1 MRINLF
7 YCKSYMDLKGH
18 VIKMEDRTVQ
28 EVLFDMATV
37 NPQRVLA
44 VFPSEHISYTAYEL
58 LNKVR
63 QAAKALMRSGVHK
76 GDCVVTCMSNT
87 SHWMTLT
94 LAAASIG
101 VKIAPLNNSCSK
113 EEIVYFLNKINPAK
127 IFCSSTEKNGRITKI
142 LAELDHEETQ
152 QFFDSKDVIVTMS
165 DDYKSNSF
173 CNWSQFILE
182 SSKISEDELLEAISA
197 VNNKQ
202 DFLLQFT
209 SGSTSRP
216 KGVLIS
222 QYTALNIANSYGQ
235 QINMNK
241 NDKVLQIAP
250 YFHCIGS
257 VLNLLPM
264 IIFGSPTIVVNKFK
278 ADLCLQLIKNY
289 EITVIS
295 GVPTMYISLLN
306 NELFSKKMVKTLRI
320 LGIGGAACSQEMF
333 NLFSECFVNSTVICC
348 YGLTETASLILA
360 PSVNDP
366 TEVRKNSVGK
376 PIEGVSIKVI
386 NRVTNERLNKP
397 NVIGELLVKGYCVF
411 KGYFNDSQRT
421 KQVIDTDGWLHTGDL
436 VYIRKDGNI
445 HITGRV
451 DDIIEKGGEKI
462 APQVIEDAL
471 MDCLGKKLKMNL
483 CVVGIPDRKYGEE
496 IVACIEESSSEA
508 KSLSNT
514 IDELHS
520 ELMKKIM
527 KFEIPKYLIL
537 LPVFPRTK
545 SNKIKKNQ
553 LKKLVQQKL
562 SEIISLK

>member
-1 MRINLF
+1 
-7 YCKSYMDLKGH
+7 MDLKGH

-28 EVLFDMATV
+28 EVLFDTATA

-44 VFPSEHISYTAYEL
+44 VFPSEHVSYTACEL
-58 LNKVR
+58 LIKVK
-63 QAAKALMRSGVHK
+63 QTAKALMSSGAHK
-76 GDCVVTCMSNT
+76 GDCIVTCMSNT
-87 SHWMTLT
+87 SYWMGLT
-94 LAAASIG
+94 LAAALIG
-101 VKIAPLNNSCSK
+101 VKISPLNNSCSK
-113 EEIVYFLNKINPAK
+113 EELAYFLNEIRPVKF
-127 IFCSSTEKNGRITKI
+127 FCSFAEKNGRIIKVLTEI
-142 LAELDHEETQ
+142 EHEETQ
-152 QFFDSKDVIVTMS
+152 PIFNHKDVIVTMS
-165 DDYKSNSF
+165 DNSKSNSF
-173 CNWSQFILE
+173 CSWSQFILG
-182 SSKISEDELLEAISA
+182 SSKVSEEELLEAISS

-241 NDKVLQIAP
+241 NDKILQIAP

-264 IIFGSPTIVVNKFK
+264 IIFGSPTVVVNRFK

-306 NELFSKKMVKTLRI
+306 NELFSKEMVKTLRI
-320 LGIGGAACSQEMF
+320 LALGGAACSQEMF
-333 NLFSECFVNSTVICC
+333 DLFSEYFVSSTVICC

-386 NRVTNERLNKP
+386 NRVTNERINEP

-411 KGYFNDSQRT
+411 RGYFNDSQRT

-436 VYIRKDGNI
+436 VYVRKDGNI

-462 APQVIEDAL
+462 VPQVIEDAL
-471 MDCLGKKLKMNL
+471 MDCLGKELKTNL

-496 IVACIEESSSEA
+496 IVACVEESSSEA
-508 KSLSNT
+508 ESLYEN
-514 IDELHS
+514 IDGLHS
-520 ELMKKIM
+520 KLMKKIM
-527 KFEIPKYLIL
+527 KFEIPKYLVL

-545 SNKIKKNQ
+545 SNKIQKNQ
-553 LKKLVQQKL
+553 LRKLVQQKL